1 MTAICVTCFAIVDCS
16 FFLIFFTCLYSL
28 KWFCRNDRKLVF
40 RLRAIDEKNRIVCQ
54 LLGALPPNPYR
65 GSAPGP
71 RWVTSVP
78 ETPWFYTVNL
88 QELLLLLPSFLCA
101 IYFVHKRTI

>member
-40 RLRAIDEKNRIVCQ
+40 RLRAIDEKTVSYVSFWGLRPQ
-54 LLGALPPNPYR
+54 TLTGGLPLDPAL
-65 GSAPGP
+65 
-71 RWVTSVP
+71 
-78 ETPWFYTVNL
+78 
-88 QELLLLLPSFLCA
+88 
-101 IYFVHKRTI
+101 